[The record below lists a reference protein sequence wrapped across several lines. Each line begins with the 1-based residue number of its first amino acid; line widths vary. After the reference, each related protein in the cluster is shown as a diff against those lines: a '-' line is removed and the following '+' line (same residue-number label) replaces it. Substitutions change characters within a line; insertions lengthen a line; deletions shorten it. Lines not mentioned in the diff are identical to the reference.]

1 MAGKKTFN
9 GIDISRWNGACDFSA
24 VKAAGFD
31 FAIIKAGGSDMGFY
45 KDSYFE
51 HNYYAA
57 KAAGLN
63 VGAYYFV
70 GPLFY
75 GGASGIAD
83 AHRFIRM
90 LEGKQFEYPVFVDIE
105 TTQPSRR
112 PEATA
117 AAAAFCKTMEKAGY
131 FCGIYA
137 SDLSGFRSR
146 LDHEALKPWA
156 HWVADYSGDTDECR
170 DWQIRQYS
178 SKGQLPGIS
187 NYVDLD
193 ISTVNYPALMKK
205 KHLNGF
211 N

>member
-1 MAGKKTFN
+1 
-9 GIDISRWNGACDFSA
+9 
-24 VKAAGFD
+24 
-31 FAIIKAGGSDMGFY
+31 MGFY

-51 HNYYAA
+51 HNYMAA

-75 GGASGIAD
+75 GEASGIAD
-83 AHRFIRM
+83 AQRFIRM
-90 LEGKQFEYPVFVDIE
+90 LAGKQFEYPVFVDIE
-105 TTQPSRR
+105 TTQPARK

-156 HWVADYSGDTDECR
+156 HWVADYSGDTDECK

-211 N
+211 